1 MTDKTAFITSI
12 SSKLNTL
19 LAGEKGVIRDDLEK
33 QTKAILHSALFQME
47 LLTRDEF
54 DAQVAVLQRTRE
66 MLEALEA
73 RVTELEN
80 ALAFAKTSTITS
92 TDDNSQ

>member
-1 MTDKTAFITSI
+1 MIDKTAFITSI
-12 SSKLNTL
+12 AGKFNTL
-19 LAGEKGVIRDDLEK
+19 LAGEKGPIKDDLEK
-33 QTKAILHSALFQME
+33 HTKAILHSAFSKME

-80 ALAFAKTSTITS
+80 ALASIATSS
-92 TDDNSQ
+92 TTLTDGDA